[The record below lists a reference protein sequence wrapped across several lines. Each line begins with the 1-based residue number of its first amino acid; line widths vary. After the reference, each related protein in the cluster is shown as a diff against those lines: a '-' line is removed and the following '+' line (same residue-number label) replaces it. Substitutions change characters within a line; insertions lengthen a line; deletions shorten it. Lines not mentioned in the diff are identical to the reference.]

1 MVYIGCKLGML
12 LCYGVYNMESGTLD
26 VGSAIQANFSRN
38 DKFDWKV
45 SYSSFGGAMVEFCK
59 NWC

>member
-1 MVYIGCKLGML
+1 MV

-38 DKFDWKV
+38 DKFDCKV